1 MKLKRGDKIFLSER
15 GHNGFFYP
23 TDRSISLRSDVD
35 VNVLSWIGGGDKIA
49 VTILESKSN
58 HTWFKTP
65 EAFVGPVWINRSDII
80 KS

>member
-23 TDRSISLRSDVD
+23 TDRSLNLGCDVD
-35 VNVLSWIGGGDKIA
+35 ANVLSWIGGGDKIA
-49 VTILESKSN
+49 VTILENTSA
-58 HTWFKTP
+58 HDWFKKV
-65 EAFVGPVWINRSDII
+65 EVVGPVWINRSDII